1 MSIREVEVFDARLEE
16 VTTGTRD
23 VKCNSVNSIPSA
35 FGGGGVVVS
44 CNVPGKRGYVRIST
58 GL

>member
-16 VTTGTRD
+16 VTKGTRD
-23 VKCNSVNSIPSA
+23 VKCNTVNSIPSA
-35 FGGGGVVVS
+35 FGGGVVS
-44 CNVPGKRGYVRIST
+44 CNVPGKRGYVRTST